1 MYGNLAA
8 QAAQRVLVLWD
19 IDHTLIE
26 TAGVGAR
33 IHKRAFK
40 AAFGRDSLHVVN
52 MSGRT
57 ELDIMTELLSRNGMA
72 ADTDA
77 ISALSR
83 VLIAG
88 YEASKDE
95 LATRGS
101 AMHGAVPTLTL
112 LARDPRLHQS
122 VLTGNL
128 REVALIKLRTFG
140 LDRYLDLS
148 VGAYG
153 DDAHDRVQ
161 LVRLAQER
169 ARARTGVAFGNSRTV
184 VIGDTPND
192 VAAGRAAGV
201 RVIAVATGKSS
212 EDDLMQAGAE
222 HVVPDLRN
230 PEQIRDLLEGFIQA
244 RYGGGRG
251 SA

>member
-1 MYGNLAA
+1 M
-8 QAAQRVLVLWD
+8 LVLWD

-33 IHKRAFK
+33 IHRRAFK
-40 AAFGRDSLHVVN
+40 AAFGRDVMAVVK

-57 ELDIMTELLSRNGMA
+57 ELDIMTELLSRNGVA
-72 ADTDA
+72 ADEDA

-83 VLIAG
+83 ALITG

-95 LATRGS
+95 LATRGN

-112 LARDPRLHQS
+112 LAQDPRLHQS

-128 REVALIKLRTFG
+128 RDVARIKLQAFG
-140 LDRYLDLS
+140 LDRYVDLS

-153 DDAHDRVQ
+153 EDAHNRMD

-169 ARARTGVAFGNSRTV
+169 ARARNSVAFENSRTV
-184 VIGDTPND
+184 IIGDTPND
-192 VAAGRAAGV
+192 IIAGRAAGV
-201 RVIAVATGKSS
+201 RVVAVATGKSS
-212 EDDLMQAGAE
+212 EDDLRQAGAE
-222 HVVPDLRN
+222 LVVPDLRS
-230 PEQIRDLLEGFIQA
+230 PERIRDVLEGFI
-244 RYGGGRG
+244 
-251 SA
+251 